1 MEVCKHCIV
10 EEEQNAKE
18 VQRARE
24 STLGTSLVSERNRDR
39 KKRRKNYVSE
49 LELNQVNKLIRG
61 MCWKPFT

>member
-24 STLGTSLVSERNRDR
+24 ITLGTSLVSERNRDG

-61 MCWKPFT
+61 TGWKPFK

>member
-24 STLGTSLVSERNRDR
+24 ITLGTSLVSERNRDR

-49 LELNQVNKLIRG
+49 LKLNQVNKLIRG
-61 MCWKPFT
+61 TGWKPFK